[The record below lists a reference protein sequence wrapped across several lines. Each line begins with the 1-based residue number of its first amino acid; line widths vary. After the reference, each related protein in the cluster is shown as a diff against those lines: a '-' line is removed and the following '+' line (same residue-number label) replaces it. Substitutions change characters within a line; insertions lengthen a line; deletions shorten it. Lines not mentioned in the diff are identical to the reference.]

1 MITLS
6 EKVLDNG
13 LRVVVA
19 SNHKAPVVTL
29 GVAYKVGSKDEPS
42 SHTGLAHLFEHLMFD
57 NIVSERG
64 LRFDMYVTGAGG
76 ESNAYTN
83 YDHTY
88 YHITLPSNAV
98 ETALW
103 LESNRMEGFNISD
116 EALRTQI
123 DVVSEEILQVVY
135 NRPYGTWDLLQ
146 NRTAF
151 AEASMYSWEIIG
163 SHEHVRAT
171 TMDDARAWYAS
182 RYRPDNAVVVLSGD
196 ISAEQ
201 GFALAEKYFAHITRS
216 TPKATAAV
224 FRAADKRTGMVRE
237 EQDVPFDAVFLGY
250 HMDGFMN
257 DGTLA
262 ADVLASIL
270 SDGRS
275 SRLYK
280 AFQHDRQIA
289 SDVAAHADRR
299 ECASLFTLY
308 AISSRDDVH
317 ADQLEEVFLDGI
329 RSLLAGGVSDAEV
342 DKAKNVLQ
350 TRLAHHLQTSSG
362 VADSVAQSAL
372 FWSDAYR
379 VNTVLDKLA
388 SISTR
393 EVNDFARAVFEAGN
407 VKVEIVA
414 R

>member
-1 MITLS
+1 
-6 EKVLDNG
+6 
-13 LRVVVA
+13 
-19 SNHKAPVVTL
+19 
-29 GVAYKVGSKDEPS
+29 
-42 SHTGLAHLFEHLMFD
+42 
-57 NIVSERG
+57 
-64 LRFDMYVTGAGG
+64 
-76 ESNAYTN
+76 N

-171 TMDDARAWYAS
+171 SMDDARAWYAS
-182 RYRPDNAVVVLSGD
+182 RYRPDNAVAVLSGD
-196 ISAEQ
+196 ITAEQ

-216 TPKATAAV
+216 TPKATAAL

-362 VADSVAQSAL
+362 VADSVAQNAL

-379 VNTVLDKLA
+379 VNSVLDKLA
-388 SISTR
+388 AISTR
-393 EVNDFARAVFEAGN
+393 EVNDFARSVFEAGN

>member
-1 MITLS
+1 
-6 EKVLDNG
+6 
-13 LRVVVA
+13 
-19 SNHKAPVVTL
+19 
-29 GVAYKVGSKDEPS
+29 
-42 SHTGLAHLFEHLMFD
+42 
-57 NIVSERG
+57 
-64 LRFDMYVTGAGG
+64 
-76 ESNAYTN
+76 
-83 YDHTY
+83 
-88 YHITLPSNAV
+88 
-98 ETALW
+98 
-103 LESNRMEGFNISD
+103 
-116 EALRTQI
+116 
-123 DVVSEEILQVVY
+123 
-135 NRPYGTWDLLQ
+135 
-146 NRTAF
+146 
-151 AEASMYSWEIIG
+151 
-163 SHEHVRAT
+163 
-171 TMDDARAWYAS
+171 ARAWYAS
-182 RYRPDNAVVVLSGD
+182 RYRPDNAVAVLSGD
-196 ISAEQ
+196 ITAKQ
-201 GFALAEKYFAHITRS
+201 GFALAETYFDHIMRS
-216 TPKATAAV
+216 KPKAPAAV

-237 EQDVPFDAVFLGY
+237 EQDVPFDAMFLGY

-262 ADVLASIL
+262 ADVLSSIL

-317 ADQLEEVFLDGI
+317 ADQLEEVFMDGI

-350 TRLAHHLQTSSG
+350 ARLAHHLQTSSG
-362 VADSVAQSAL
+362 VADSVAQNAL

>member
-1 MITLS
+1 MINLS
-6 EKVLDNG
+6 ETVLTNG

-19 SNHKAPVVTL
+19 SNHKAPVVTV
-29 GVAYKVGSKDEPS
+29 GVAYKVGSKDEPAT
-42 SHTGLAHLFEHLMFD
+42 HTGLAHLFEHLMFD
-57 NIVSERG
+57 NLVSERG

-103 LESNRMEGFNISD
+103 LESTRMEGFTITD

-146 NRTAF
+146 NKTAF
-151 AEASMYSWEIIG
+151 AEHSMYSWEIIG
-163 SHEHVRAT
+163 SHEHVRQT
-171 TMDDARAWYAS
+171 TMDDAREWYTS

-196 ISAEQ
+196 ITADQ
-201 GFALAEKYFAHITRS
+201 GFALAERYFGHITRS
-216 TPKATAAV
+216 TPRAAPAV
-224 FRAADKRTGMVRE
+224 FSASNKRSGVLRD

-257 DGTLA
+257 DRTLA
-262 ADVLASIL
+262 ADVLSSIL

-275 SRLYK
+275 SRLYR

-289 SDVAAHADRR
+289 SDVAAHADKR
-299 ECASLFTLY
+299 ELASLFTLY
-308 AISSRDDVH
+308 AISAREDVR
-317 ADQLEEVFLDGI
+317 AGDLKEVFQQEIG
-329 RSLLAGGVSDAEV
+329 SLLASGVTDAEV
-342 DKAKNVLQ
+342 EKAKNVLQ
-350 TRLAHHLQTSSG
+350 TRLAYHLQTCSG
-362 VADSVAQSAL
+362 VADSVAQNAL
-372 FWSDAYR
+372 FWNDAQR
-379 VNTVLDKLA
+379 VNTVLNQVDA
-388 SISTR
+388 ISTEEVNEFAR
-393 EVNDFARAVFEAGN
+393 EVLGKDTVT
-407 VKVEIVA
+407 VEIVA
-414 R
+414 A

>member
-1 MITLS
+1 MINLS
-6 EKVLDNG
+6 ETVLTNG

-19 SNHKAPVVTL
+19 SNHKAPVVTV
-29 GVAYKVGSKDEPS
+29 GVAYKVGSKDEPAT
-42 SHTGLAHLFEHLMFD
+42 HTGLAHLFEHLMFD
-57 NIVSERG
+57 NLVSERG

-103 LESNRMEGFNISD
+103 LESTRMEGFTITD

-146 NRTAF
+146 NKTAF
-151 AEASMYSWEIIG
+151 AEHSMYSWEIIG
-163 SHEHVRAT
+163 SHEHVRQT
-171 TMDDARAWYAS
+171 TMDDARAWYSS

-196 ISAEQ
+196 ITADQ
-201 GFALAEKYFAHITRS
+201 GFALAERYFGHITRS
-216 TPKATAAV
+216 TPRAAPAV
-224 FRAADKRTGMVRE
+224 FSASNKRSGVLRD

-257 DGTLA
+257 DRTLA
-262 ADVLASIL
+262 ADVLSSIL

-275 SRLYK
+275 SRLYR

-289 SDVAAHADRR
+289 SDVAAHADKR
-299 ECASLFTLY
+299 ELASLFTLY
-308 AISSRDDVH
+308 AISAREDVR
-317 ADQLEEVFLDGI
+317 AGDLEEVFQQEIG
-329 RSLLAGGVSDAEV
+329 SLLASGVTDAEV
-342 DKAKNVLQ
+342 EKAKNVLQ
-350 TRLAHHLQTSSG
+350 TRLAYHLQTCSG
-362 VADSVAQSAL
+362 VADSVAQNAL
-372 FWSDAYR
+372 FWNDAQR
-379 VNTVLDKLA
+379 VNTVLDQVDA
-388 SISTR
+388 ISTE
-393 EVNDFARAVFEAGN
+393 EVNEFARDVLGKDT

-414 R
+414 A